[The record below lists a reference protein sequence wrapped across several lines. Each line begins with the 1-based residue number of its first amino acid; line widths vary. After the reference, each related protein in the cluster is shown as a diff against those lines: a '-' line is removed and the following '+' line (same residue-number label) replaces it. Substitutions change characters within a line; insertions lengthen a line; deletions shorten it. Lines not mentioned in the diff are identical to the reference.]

1 MVEHAVHDHLL
12 APGVALGHEVLELR
26 VGAQAAVHQPIVDGV
41 VAVGAALEQRADING
56 RAADVSRV
64 LCPGVQLFERA
75 GRGLPVVLVRAAAQA
90 QRIDVIEYC
99 IVIPSH
105 CLYRSR
111 LILIQKNPP
120 LSGTATKIV

>member
-1 MVEHAVHDHLL
+1 M
-12 APGVALGHEVLELR
+12 
-26 VGAQAAVHQPIVDGV
+26 
-41 VAVGAALEQRADING
+41 GAALEQRADING

-111 LILIQKNPP
+111 LILIQKKLLPP
-120 LSGTATKIV
+120 VWNSDKDSIA